1 MGQSPQVQ
9 PKEEGSKMV
18 EAVITARPEQARRW
32 LKVKTAGLWILQLG
46 AAAMFLKAGS
56 AKLMGDPLMVD
67 LFNAIGFGQW
77 FRFLT
82 GSLETAGA
90 IALAIP
96 ATAVYGAVVL
106 TFVMAG
112 AVLTHLVLLG
122 GNAAP
127 AVILLA
133 AMLIVVYGRKEQVW
147 KKSH

>member
-1 MGQSPQVQ
+1 MS
-9 PKEEGSKMV
+9 
-18 EAVITARPEQARRW
+18 EAAIHAGPEQARTR
-32 LKVKTAGLWILQLG
+32 LRLKTAGLWILQIG

-56 AKLMGDPLMVD
+56 AKLTGDPLMVG

-82 GSLETAGA
+82 GALEVAGA

-96 ATAVYGAVVL
+96 AAAVYGAVVL

-112 AVLTHLVLLG
+112 AVLTHVVLLG

-127 AVILLA
+127 AAILLA
-133 AMLIVVYGRKEQVW
+133 AMLIVVYGRKEQLW